1 MYDKCC
7 KKRGSLSAH
16 LLMRVHDN
24 ARSTWLTFFEK
35 SIGAILTKNRMK
47 LWWKW
52 IISDAPPNQIT
63 ADHVSVYYVM
73 QRKGSFSYKQFGLLD
88 SCWWDKQSSRRR
100 RRRLS
105 TSRYCLGLE
114 IAPEHI
120 QGIRRFP
127 DSLWSFWKIW
137 KLSVFILYFENLEM
151 CSWKKKG
158 AGAASPALIDRSRRI
173 SHQVVVTIARG
184 ARARPLFTILI
195 IRKVFAIQMKNLH
208 YFYM

>member
-1 MYDKCC
+1 ML
-7 KKRGSLSAH
+7 KKRWSLTAH
-16 LLMRVHDN
+16 LLMRFHDN

-63 ADHVSVYYVM
+63 ADHVSVHYVM

-88 SCWWDKQSSRRR
+88 SFWWDKQSSRRR

-105 TSRYCLGLE
+105 TIRYCLGLE

-120 QGIRRFP
+120 QGTRRFP

-137 KLSVFILYFENLEM
+137 KVSVFILYFENFEM

-208 YFYM
+208 YFYI

>member
-1 MYDKCC
+1 MIVYDIYDKCC
-7 KKRGSLSAH
+7 KKKWSLSAH
-16 LLMRVHDN
+16 LLMRFHDN

-88 SCWWDKQSSRRR
+88 SCWWDKQSTRRR

-105 TSRYCLGLE
+105 TSRYCLGRKLPQSISRE
-114 IAPEHI
+114 PGGFLTVFEVSGKSGNFLSVSYI
-120 QGIRRFP
+120 
-127 DSLWSFWKIW
+127 LKIW
-137 KLSVFILYFENLEM
+137 KCAHERR
-151 CSWKKKG
+151 KG
-158 AGAASPALIDRSRRI
+158 RVRLA
-173 SHQVVVTIARG
+173 
-184 ARARPLFTILI
+184 PL
-195 IRKVFAIQMKNLH
+195 
-208 YFYM
+208 

>member
-1 MYDKCC
+1 MIVYVIYDKYC
-7 KKRGSLSAH
+7 KKRWSLSAH
-16 LLMRVHDN
+16 LLMRFHDN

-100 RRRLS
+100 GRRLS

-114 IAPEHI
+114 IAPEHV
-120 QGIRRFP
+120 QGIRKVSWQ
-127 DSLWSFWKIW
+127 SLKF
-137 KLSVFILYFENLEM
+137 LENLETF
-151 CSWKKKG
+151 CLYPIFWKFGNVLMKEE
-158 AGAASPALIDRSRRI
+158 
-173 SHQVVVTIARG
+173 RG
-184 ARARPLFTILI
+184 GCG
-195 IRKVFAIQMKNLH
+195 
-208 YFYM
+208 